1 MTRICVLH
9 PGAMGSSIAAAL
21 GEAGHQVYWLAA
33 GRSEATRLRAERS
46 GALPLTDATDL
57 AGFDAVISVCPPDAA
72 VALADAVIAN
82 GFTGIFV
89 DANAVA
95 PATARAIGDA
105 VGRAGCAFTDGG
117 IIGLPAWQP
126 GTTRLYLSGSDAEN
140 VAGWFAGSALGA
152 VAIGTDAGAAS
163 ALKMCYAAFTKGS
176 SALLLAVRALAE
188 AEGVQQ
194 ELLAEWDISQ
204 PGLAARS
211 ASTASAVAAKGW
223 RFVGEMREIAATFES
238 RGLPGGFHL
247 AAADLYQRL
256 EEFRDVTDA
265 DVAVV
270 IGALTSRSD

>member
-1 MTRICVLH
+1 MTRLCVLH

-33 GRSEATRLRAERS
+33 GRSDATRRRAARS
-46 GALPLTDATDL
+46 GALPLANETDL
-57 AGFDAVISVCPPDAA
+57 VGFDAVVSVCPPDAA
-72 VALADAVIAN
+72 LAVADAVIAM

-105 VGRAGCAFTDGG
+105 VASAGCAFVDGG
-117 IIGLPAWQP
+117 IIGPPAWQP
-126 GTTRLYLSGSDAEN
+126 GTTRLYLSGPDADI
-140 VAGWFAGSALGA
+140 VAGWFAGSALQA
-152 VAIGTDAGAAS
+152 RAIGAEVGAAS

-176 SALLLAVRALAE
+176 SALLLGVRALAE

-194 ELLAEWDISQ
+194 ELLAEWELSQ

-211 ASTASAVAAKGW
+211 TSTASAVAAKGW

-238 RGLPGGFHL
+238 RGLPGGFHH
-247 AAADLYQRL
+247 AAADIYRRL
-256 EEFRDVTDA
+256 EEFKDESDA
-265 DVAVV
+265 DVAAVLR
-270 IGALTSRSD
+270 ALIRASD